1 MLWNIRNSSG
11 YLFKLIVLLS
21 FAAVVFLLFP
31 FSISYVRQK
40 IPHKP
45 PFMLQTFL
53 LTVNFLLGKYLQIC
67 VPLWI
72 IGGSLD
78 LSVETWD
85 NEIFRDK

>member
-1 MLWNIRNSSG
+1 MPLA
-11 YLFKLIVLLS
+11 S
-21 FAAVVFLLFP
+21 FPRINRLRGSL
-31 FSISYVRQK
+31 
-40 IPHKP
+40 
-45 PFMLQTFL
+45 LQTFL